1 MLRFLLLLP
10 VILIGLVLV
19 AFLVANWHPVLL
31 SLDPVRGIENPAIGY
46 TLPLAVV
53 VFLTFVVGT
62 LFGWLVAWIGQGSW
76 RAEARHQRRR
86 ARMEARERER
96 LQARLGE
103 DESADYGTRIGLPA
117 TQ

>member
-19 AFLVANWHPVLL
+19 AFLVANWHPVIL
-31 SLDPVRGIENPAIGY
+31 SLDPVRGVADPAIGY
-46 TLPLAVV
+46 TMPLAVI
-53 VFLTFVVGT
+53 VFLTFLIGT
-62 LFGWLVAWIGQGSW
+62 LFGWLVGWIGQGSW
-76 RAEARHQRRR
+76 RAEARSQRRR
-86 ARMEARERER
+86 ARMERREKER

-117 TQ
+117 IR